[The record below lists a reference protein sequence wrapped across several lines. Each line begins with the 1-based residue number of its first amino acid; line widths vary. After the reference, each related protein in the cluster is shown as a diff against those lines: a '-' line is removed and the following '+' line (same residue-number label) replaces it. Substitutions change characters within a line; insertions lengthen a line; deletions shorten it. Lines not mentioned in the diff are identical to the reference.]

1 MVTRGLKPNFLTSF
15 FKTQNITYT
24 NAPLS
29 SIFLQAFQYMDIEF
43 KLLSTLKTASF

>member
-1 MVTRGLKPNFLTSF
+1 MVTRGLKTNFLTY

-24 NAPLS
+24 HAPLS
-29 SIFLQAFQYMDIEF
+29 SIFLQAFQYMDIEL